1 MGGPPNVAAMMTNQI
16 EVSAVLVTLE
26 GLNANVK
33 KPGVAMYISVNSQTK
48 VWKMEQFV
56 VRNGFK
62 AETIADLKGAKL
74 MSAPG
79 PANLNT
85 AKAILAKNGLKDGDY
100 TIDQLDM
107 GQHVN
112 AMTAGTFDG
121 GYTLE
126 PNASMMIKAGVARSL
141 EAGVISKYI
150 LGDEKANAYAAG
162 CAMTSDFI
170 AKRPDVAKRF
180 AAAWGKAID
189 FINKNPDEARKYLA
203 KNTFTPDN
211 VVDMVSMLG
220 YVMAGDMT
228 PQAGRRFAEIG
239 RLRQFDRGRSRKA
252 RRHQS
257 PAEILG
263 ARGTV
268 AGAQIAAKVDAAA
281 RAPDASLRTAPH
293 VTIRGLS
300 KRFAD
305 ATIYDNF
312 DFDIPRG
319 KLISVFGPNG
329 CGKSTLINMIA
340 GLFPVDAGEIL
351 FDGQPISQIRFGYVF
366 QNYREALFPW
376 LRAFDNVAY
385 PLKLMGIARPREHGA
400 GRDVSSPTSTSRST
414 SISIP
419 IRCPADSSSWSRSCG
434 R

>member
-1 MGGPPNVAAMMTNQI
+1 MKLRNFGIFAIAALALVTAASGQAAAQDKVSVGVFPVSSSLPYFVALERGYFREQSIEPEMTKLMGGPPNVAAMMTNQI

-26 GLNANVK
+26 GLNADVK
-33 KPGVAMYISVNSQTK
+33 KPGVAMYISLNSQTK
-48 VWKMEQFV
+48 AWKMEQFV

-107 GQHVN
+107 GQHIN

-126 PNASMMIKAGVARSL
+126 PNASMMIKSGVARSL

-150 LGDEKANAYAAG
+150 LGDEKADAYAAG
-162 CAMTSDFI
+162 CAMTTEFI

-189 FINKNPDEARKYLA
+189 FINKNPDDARKYLA

-220 YVMAGDMT
+220 YVMAGDMSLK
-228 PQAGRRFAEIG
+228 QIDDLQKLADFGNSIG
-239 RLRQFDRGRSRKA
+239 VVPEKLDV
-252 RRHQS
+252 
-257 PAEILG
+257 
-263 ARGTV
+263 T
-268 AGAQIAAKVDAAA
+268 KV
-281 RAPDASLRTAPH
+281 LQ
-293 VTIRGLS
+293 
-300 KRFAD
+300 KF
-305 ATIYDNF
+305 
-312 DFDIPRG
+312 
-319 KLISVFGPNG
+319 
-329 CGKSTLINMIA
+329 
-340 GLFPVDAGEIL
+340 
-351 FDGQPISQIRFGYVF
+351 
-366 QNYREALFPW
+366 
-376 LRAFDNVAY
+376 
-385 PLKLMGIARPREHGA
+385 
-400 GRDVSSPTSTSRST
+400 
-414 SISIP
+414 
-419 IRCPADSSSWSRSCG
+419 
-434 R
+434 